1 MASEQQKPKT
11 PEVEDKAPK
20 PTIPGTENLNSFADK
35 RVFLWLRDG
44 RKLFGVLRSF
54 DQFGNI
60 TLSDTYERFYASLE
74 FAESYHGVYLVR
86 GENIVVVGDFEPRE
100 FEALQRRMTKFRRP
114 IEYILPMVQEQM
126 EEIAT
131 KRRELGAMSEF
142 AENDLY

>member
-1 MASEQQKPKT
+1 MAEQPDTKPSGT
-11 PEVEDKAPK
+11 EEK
-20 PTIPGTENLNSFADK
+20 PSKPFIPGTENLNSFADR
-35 RVFLWLRDG
+35 RVLVWLRDG
-44 RKLFGVLRSF
+44 RKLFGVLRSY

-86 GENIVVVGDFEPRE
+86 GENIVIVGDFDAKE
-100 FEALQRRMTKFRRP
+100 FEALQRRMAKFRRP
-114 IEYILPMVQEQM
+114 IEYVLPMVQEQM